1 MTLEGWYTLAV
12 VLGVLVALIRN
23 WAPPDAAMLGAAL
36 LLGIGGVIEPDEVFA
51 GFVSE
56 GLLTVAALFVVA
68 AALRETG
75 ALDRVGRWLLGRART
90 ERGALLRMT
99 PWIIGMSAFV
109 NNTPVVAMLVPT
121 VTNWCRQNRVSP
133 SRMLLPVSY
142 LAILGGTCTLI
153 GTSTNLVVNDLMRQ
167 TDLPGLEPM
176 TMFELTSL
184 GVPYAIVGGIYLI
197 FIARRFLPD
206 RTDLLEQLGTSTR
219 DYLVNMRVESTCPLV
234 GQTVEQAN
242 LRRLPGLFL
251 VDITR
256 DENLITPVSP
266 NMVIEAGDIFTFTG
280 VVSTIIDL
288 ERIPGLVPVADEG
301 YEARSRERR
310 NKTLIEA
317 VVSQASPIIG
327 KTVRDADFRVRYNAA
342 VIAVHRG
349 RERMKG
355 RVGDIVLRAGDT
367 LLLQATPHFIRAHRN
382 NPHFLV
388 VSGIEEARPA
398 RHDLATVSLVLMGLL
413 IVLMSFGLPPVL
425 VAFGVAALM
434 VLSRSISVTLARQS
448 IDWQTLIT
456 IGCAYAVGLAL
467 ERSGVAEVMGDAF
480 GTYAP
485 NVHPI
490 VALGL
495 VYIFVNV
502 CTEMITNNA
511 AAVLTFPFV
520 LHIAEQLQVNPRPFV
535 IIIAFAASASFCTPI
550 GYQTNLMVYG
560 PGGYKFGDF
569 IRAGLPLTITLML
582 MATMLIPLIWSF
594 EL

>member
-1 MTLEGWYTLAV
+1 MTLEGWYTLAI

-51 GFVSE
+51 GFISE

-75 ALDRVGRWLLGRART
+75 ALDRIGRWLLGRART

-99 PWIIGMSAFV
+99 PWVLGMSAFV

-153 GTSTNLVVNDLMRQ
+153 GTSTNLVVNDLMTQ

-176 TMFELTSL
+176 SMFELSNL
-184 GVPYAIVGGIYLI
+184 GVPYAIVGGLYLI
-197 FIARRFLPD
+197 FFVRRFLPD
-206 RTDLLEQLGTSTR
+206 RTDLLEQLGTTTR
-219 DYLVNMRVESTCPLV
+219 DYLVNMRVEPPCPLV

-266 NMVIEAGDIFTFTG
+266 NMVIEAGDVFTFTG

-317 VVSQASPIIG
+317 VISQASPLIG
-327 KTVRDADFRVRYNAA
+327 KTVRDADFRARYNAA

-367 LLLQATPHFIRAHRN
+367 LLLQGTPHFIRAHRN

-413 IVLMSFGLPPVL
+413 IVLMSLGLPPVL

-467 ERSGVAEVMGDAF
+467 ERSGVAELMGDAF
-480 GTYAP
+480 GTYTP
-485 NVHPI
+485 NMHPVI
-490 VALGL
+490 ALGL

-560 PGGYKFGDF
+560 PGGYRFSDF

-582 MATMLIPLIWSF
+582 LATALIPLIWPF
-594 EL
+594 YP